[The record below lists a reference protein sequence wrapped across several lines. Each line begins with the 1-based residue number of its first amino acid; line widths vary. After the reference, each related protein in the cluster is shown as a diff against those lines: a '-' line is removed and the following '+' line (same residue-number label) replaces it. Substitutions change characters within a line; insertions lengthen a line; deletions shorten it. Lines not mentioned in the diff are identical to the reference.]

1 MTRGFQQRCR
11 GHLTEKR
18 LIPAE
23 GGEIS
28 RQQLLIKEP
37 GASLVDSEMQE
48 AQKIQVQSLGSE
60 VGLET
65 HSGILAW
72 KIPWTEEPGMLQPM
86 GHEELGTT

>member
-1 MTRGFQQRCR
+1 MRRKKVFSDAF
-11 GHLTEKR
+11 LTACVFK
-18 LIPAE
+18 
-23 GGEIS
+23 
-28 RQQLLIKEP
+28 P